1 MDGNLAK
8 TPLVDLLRHI
18 DLGASAEI
26 TEPSGWSYFT
36 NIGNLTHMAADEL
49 DKKEE
54 ELAALRKENEL
65 LKTFCK
71 TERTLYK
78 PRRVTF
84 RPHPLWWGLVKLLE
98 RFTAWMK
105 K

>member
-1 MDGNLAK
+1 
-8 TPLVDLLRHI
+8 
-18 DLGASAEI
+18 
-26 TEPSGWSYFT
+26 
-36 NIGNLTHMAADEL
+36 MAADEL

-78 PRRVTF
+78 PRRVTL
-84 RPHPLWWGLVKLLE
+84 RPHPLWWGLVDSLG
-98 RFTAWMK
+98 RFVKWLYRK
-105 K
+105 

>member
-1 MDGNLAK
+1 MNNGAMK
-8 TPLVDLLRHI
+8 TPLVDLLRRI
-18 DLGASAEI
+18 DINASAEI

-84 RPHPLWWGLVKLLE
+84 RPHPLWWGLVKLIE
-98 RFTAWMK
+98 RFQCRNFR
-105 K
+105 

>member
-65 LKTFCK
+65 LKN
-71 TERTLYK
+71 
-78 PRRVTF
+78 
-84 RPHPLWWGLVKLLE
+84 LLQNGAY
-98 RFTAWMK
+98 FV
-105 K
+105 